1 MNKILNRIANN
12 NLNNKVIELL
22 NTLQQSNDPV
32 ANPAYWRPLLKLEGL
47 ITDVLIFNLQ
57 EAYPDKDVEELKK
70 LSRSTIVEYYVK
82 HIQPKIENNIRYNIK
97 QILQNNNK
105 KQIINFDPSAQHIR
119 DAAIVY
125 CKNNNKEYA
134 WIGNNGS
141 THSQIQSEHTQV
153 MDDNSILAYGTY
165 MYPIAFITSLSPQAK
180 TINIKDIAN
189 KIKHNDTNKKV
200 DKVFSSLSI
209 QKGPLGRL
217 IEQEANKI
225 KF

>member
-1 MNKILNRIANN
+1 MKKKFGLLMLISTGILLGLTGCGDEKLDMNQFVTYEFVGYDGYGSVVSDFDDKEFIS
-12 NLNNKVIELL
+12 EL
-22 NTLQQSNDPV
+22 V
-32 ANPAYWRPLLKLEGL
+32 LLA
-47 ITDVLIFNLQ
+47 D
-57 EAYPDKDVEELKK
+57 PDK
-70 LSRSTIVEYYVK
+70 
-82 HIQPKIENNIRYNIK
+82 NI
-97 QILQNNNK
+97 
-105 KQIINFDPSAQHIR
+105 D
-119 DAAIVY
+119 
-125 CKNNNKEYA
+125 E
-134 WIGNNGS
+134 
-141 THSQIQSEHTQV
+141 SEAK
-153 MDDNSILAYGTY
+153 DNSILAYGTY